1 MGRLVRRWVQVE
13 LAKACGVGEQIDLH
27 DLVMGDREAEYRKR
41 SALTNHDDA
50 RRTVDQRP
58 TAVGREPRVGGGP
71 LGHRPRASDLPGRA
85 REGGAWVDPE
95 DDVRIEHSDE
105 RL

>member
-1 MGRLVRRWVQVE
+1 
-13 LAKACGVGEQIDLH
+13 
-27 DLVMGDREAEYRKR
+27 MGDREAEYRKR

-105 RL
+105 RLEVAAARGGEERVDDLALAAQIGIGN